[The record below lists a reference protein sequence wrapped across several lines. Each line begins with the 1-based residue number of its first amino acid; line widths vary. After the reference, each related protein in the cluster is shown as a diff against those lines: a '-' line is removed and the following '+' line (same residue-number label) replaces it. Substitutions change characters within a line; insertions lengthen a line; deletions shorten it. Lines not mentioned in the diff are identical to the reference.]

1 MIFECVNSVME
12 PNFKRKKLL
21 NFKLVGPVNN
31 TLDPHKKKKKKLLLE
46 NAQNV
51 LPKRRLK

>member
-31 TLDPHKKKKKKLLLE
+31 TLDPHKKKKKILLG

-51 LPKRRLK
+51 LPQWRLK